1 MKVIIFISVFLVAL
15 VGFCVYL
22 EISTRTFVDG
32 LPKASIRKQKTQDN
46 PVPSALEVGKPTPAD
61 PLNAD
66 LLKQETDTT
75 EQETAIVENEIP
87 AAFDWTDNDTPDS
100 KVESSDPFGD
110 SLEAERKKERRTW
123 IVEGM
128 SPEAQF
134 EAESNQMLEQF
145 GDIPAVHTVMKYQ
158 RMSNNNVPITF
169 DEDIEW
175 QEALV
180 EIYPTE
186 TNKRTLAFDLWRY
199 SRGRDP
205 ADLGEITHTDIAE
218 LRAMGIKVTEEL
230 TSDAYTLTIST
241 E

>member
-1 MKVIIFISVFLVAL
+1 MKVIIFVSVFLVAL

-22 EISTRTFVDG
+22 EISTRNFVDG
-32 LPKASIRKQKTQDN
+32 LPKASIRKQKTQDDT
-46 PVPSALEVGKPTPAD
+46 VPSALEVGKPTPAD
-61 PLNAD
+61 P
-66 LLKQETDTT
+66 LKQETDTT

-110 SLEAERKKERRTW
+110 YLEAERKKERGTW
-123 IVEGM
+123 RVDGM

-134 EAESNQMLEQF
+134 EAEYNQMLEQL

-199 SRGRDP
+199 SRGRYP
-205 ADLGEITHTDIAE
+205 ADLGEITHADIAE

-230 TSDAYTLTIST
+230 TSDGYTVTIFT

>member
-1 MKVIIFISVFLVAL
+1 MKVIIFVSVFLVAL

-32 LPKASIRKQKTQDN
+32 LPKASIRKQKTQDDT
-46 PVPSALEVGKPTPAD
+46 VPSALEVSKPTPAD
-61 PLNAD
+61 PL
-66 LLKQETDTT
+66 K
-75 EQETAIVENEIP
+75 QETAIVENEIP

-110 SLEAERKKERRTW
+110 SLEAERKKERGTW
-123 IVEGM
+123 RVEGM

-134 EAESNQMLEQF
+134 DAESNQMLEQF

-175 QEALV
+175 QAALFV
-180 EIYPTE
+180 DESSKYHIKSDIYTKK
-186 TNKRTLAFDLWRY
+186 N
-199 SRGRDP
+199 
-205 ADLGEITHTDIAE
+205 
-218 LRAMGIKVTEEL
+218 
-230 TSDAYTLTIST
+230 
-241 E
+241 

>member
-1 MKVIIFISVFLVAL
+1 MKVIIFVCVFLVAL

-22 EISTRTFVDG
+22 EISTRNFVGG

-46 PVPSALEVGKPTPAD
+46 TVPSALEVGKPTPAD
-61 PLNAD
+61 Q
-66 LLKQETDTT
+66 LKQVTDTT
-75 EQETAIVENEIP
+75 EQEKAIVENEIP

-110 SLEAERKKERRTW
+110 SLEAERKKERGTW

-134 EAESNQMLEQF
+134 DAESNQMLEQF

-230 TSDAYTLTIST
+230 TSDAYTITIST

>member
-1 MKVIIFISVFLVAL
+1 MKVIIFVCVFLVAL

-32 LPKASIRKQKTQDN
+32 LPKASIRKQKTQDDT
-46 PVPSALEVGKPTPAD
+46 VPSALEVGKPTPAD
-61 PLNAD
+61 PL
-66 LLKQETDTT
+66 K
-75 EQETAIVENEIP
+75 QETAIVENEIP

-110 SLEAERKKERRTW
+110 SLEAERKKERGTW
-123 IVEGM
+123 RVDGM

-230 TSDAYTLTIST
+230 TSDAYTITIST

>member
-1 MKVIIFISVFLVAL
+1 MKVIIFVCVFLVAL

-46 PVPSALEVGKPTPAD
+46 TVPSALEVGKPTPAD
-61 PLNAD
+61 Q
-66 LLKQETDTT
+66 LKQVTDTT
-75 EQETAIVENEIP
+75 EQEKAIVENEIP

-110 SLEAERKKERRTW
+110 SLEAERKKERGTW
-123 IVEGM
+123 RVDGM

-175 QEALV
+175 QAALV

-199 SRGRDP
+199 LAVG
-205 ADLGEITHTDIAE
+205 I
-218 LRAMGIKVTEEL
+218 LRI
-230 TSDAYTLTIST
+230 
-241 E
+241 

>member
-22 EISTRTFVDG
+22 EISTRNFVGG

-46 PVPSALEVGKPTPAD
+46 TVPSALEVGKPTPAD
-61 PLNAD
+61 Q
-66 LLKQETDTT
+66 LKQVTDTT
-75 EQETAIVENEIP
+75 EQEKAIVENEIP

-110 SLEAERKKERRTW
+110 SLEAERKKERGTW

-134 EAESNQMLEQF
+134 DAESNQMLEQF

-230 TSDAYTLTIST
+230 TSDAYTITIST

>member
-1 MKVIIFISVFLVAL
+1 MKSVIFIFLFLVAF

-22 EISTRTFVDG
+22 EISNRNFVES
-32 LPKASIRKQKTQDN
+32 LPKASIRKQEPQDN
-46 PVPSALEVGKPTPAD
+46 VVPSALEVDQPTPVD
-61 PLNAD
+61 EF
-66 LLKQETDTT
+66 KQEPDTT
-75 EQETAIVENEIP
+75 EQETTIVENEIP
-87 AAFDWTDNDTPDS
+87 AAFDWTEDASPHW

-110 SLEAERKKERRTW
+110 YLEAEKQKKRGTW

-134 EAESNQMLEQF
+134 EAEYNQMLEQF

-158 RMSNNNVPITF
+158 RMSNNNEPITF

-180 EIYPTE
+180 ELYPTE
-186 TNKRTLAFDLWRY
+186 TNKRTLAFDKWRY
-199 SRGRDP
+199 PRGRYP
-205 ADLGEITHTDIAE
+205 ADLGEITQADIAE
-218 LRAMGIKVTEEL
+218 LRAMGIKVTEEF
-230 TSDAYTLTIST
+230 TSEGYSVTIST